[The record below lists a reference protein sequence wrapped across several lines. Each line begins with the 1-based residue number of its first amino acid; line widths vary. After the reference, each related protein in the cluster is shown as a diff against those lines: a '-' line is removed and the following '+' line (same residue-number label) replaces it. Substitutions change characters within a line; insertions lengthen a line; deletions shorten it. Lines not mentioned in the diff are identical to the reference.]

1 MSDDSSSLAVTRSC
15 GRRSGSAR
23 CSPTSNDGPPPI
35 LPLAAMVQG
44 SFTNT
49 RQTSGADPDNFPR
62 NNDLVL
68 QQLSA
73 FYAGRIVEHFGAFV
87 QWTYDGVVHQSS
99 VDNVDIRAAGHFE
112 GDGLDLSYGL
122 TVNNNPTVS
131 DIYNTTPAWS
141 FPYASSSV
149 AVAPNSST
157 LIDGGL
163 AQQVAGTRRLHDVE
177 PVPICGDSR
186 LRHGGRRLPVFRAG
200 PTRRPM
206 RSSTALHLTRG
217 SHCSMSGARACRA
230 R

>member
-1 MSDDSSSLAVTRSC
+1 MWDDSSSSPFTRYA
-15 GRRSGSAR
+15 G
-23 CSPTSNDGPPPI
+23 DGWGAPAATHQQRGAATD

-49 RQTSGADPDNFPR
+49 RQTSSADPDNFPR

-87 QWTYDGVVHQSS
+87 QWTYDGSCITVRSITL
-99 VDNVDIRAAGHFE
+99 DIRAGGDFE

-131 DIYNTTPAWS
+131 DIYNATPAWS

-149 AVAPNSST
+149 ARC
-157 LIDGGL
+157 LI
-163 AQQVAGTRRLHDVE
+163 
-177 PVPICGDSR
+177 
-186 LRHGGRRLPVFRAG
+186 
-200 PTRRPM
+200 RRP
-206 RSSTALHLTRG
+206 
-217 SHCSMSGARACRA
+217 
-230 R
+230 